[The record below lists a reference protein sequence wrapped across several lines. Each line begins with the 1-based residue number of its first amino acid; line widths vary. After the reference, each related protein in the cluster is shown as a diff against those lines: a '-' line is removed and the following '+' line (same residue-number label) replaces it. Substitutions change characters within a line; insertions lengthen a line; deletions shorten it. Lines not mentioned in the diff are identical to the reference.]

1 MTHLP
6 KPNPHVIAT
15 AFDNGEGVLIDL
27 QNKRYYQLNETGLL
41 IWQEL
46 EAGHP
51 RAQVVA
57 ALMAAYEV
65 AADRAE
71 ASVQRLVN
79 DLQQLELLSEK

>member
-6 KPNPHVIAT
+6 KPNLHVIAT

-46 EAGHP
+46 EAGHT
-51 RAQVVA
+51 RAQVIA

-65 AADRAE
+65 AEEQAQ
-71 ASVQRLVN
+71 ASVLRLLN